1 MKIYILRFMLFFYC
15 TGITAVQAN
24 CWSSSGGGTQTNY
37 VNFGNVVVQRDVPE
51 GTVIASRDFGYT
63 VVSAIDCTN
72 GPTYYLAYSLVYNGG
87 ISKGN
92 HIYKTNVEGVGIRV
106 HKSQTSTYF
115 ESPTYYSPI
124 YAISGLTSFPS
135 SVELI
140 KTGPITGGAM
150 NAGQIGEYYITNTSY
165 GVEGRM
171 THITMQSG
179 TTITPTQCS
188 ISTSNLSFPMG
199 TIAASE
205 FSGAVGFIPEHA
217 VTQNLGLEC
226 EANAN
231 INVTLNGTQNPD
243 VTTSSVLALTGQ
255 GDTGVAQGVGVQL
268 LYNNKPLELNKRI
281 VLKKSA
287 GGQETFPI
295 VARYYQTKTTVTPG
309 KANTLATLN
318 ISYQ

>member
-1 MKIYILRFMLFFYC
+1 MKNYILRFMLFFFC
-15 TGITAVQAN
+15 TGITVVQAN
-24 CWSSSGGGTQTNY
+24 CWTDTGGGTQTNY
-37 VNFGNVVVQRDVPE
+37 ISFGNIVVQRDTPD
-51 GTVIASRDFGYT
+51 GTVLVSRDFGRT
-63 VVSAIDCTN
+63 VVRAINCTN
-72 GPTYYLAYSLVYNGG
+72 GPTYYLTYELTYNGG
-87 ISKGN
+87 VSLGN
-92 HIYKTNVEGVGIRV
+92 HIYRTNVAGVGIIVRV
-106 HKSQTSTYF
+106 AQSSTYF
-115 ESPTYYSPI
+115 ANPPYHSPI
-124 YAISGLTSFPS
+124 YAIDGLTSFPTT
-135 SVELI
+135 VELV
-140 KTGPITGGAM
+140 KTGPITGGALS
-150 NAGQIGEYYITNTSY
+150 AGTIGEYYITNTSY
-165 GVEGRM
+165 AVQGRM

-205 FSGAVGFIPEHA
+205 FSGAVGFIPEHT

-309 KANTLATLN
+309 KANALATLN